1 MGRVA
6 LVVIVVLAVVF
17 AVAGPSSA
25 SQCPKLIQKVN
36 DEAGNRLDDA
46 AYNARQLAAQ
56 AEELH
61 KAGKHAES
69 EAKAKEAM
77 KQLGIQ

>member
-6 LVVIVVLAVVF
+6 LAVSVVLALIL

-25 SQCPKLIQKVN
+25 FQCPKLIQKVN

-46 AYNARQLAAQ
+46 GYNARQLADE
-56 AEELH
+56 AEALH
-61 KAGKHAES
+61 KAGKHQES
-69 EAKAKEAM
+69 EAKAKEAL
-77 KQLGIQ
+77 KQLGI

>member
-6 LVVIVVLAVVF
+6 LMVSVALALLF

-25 SQCPKLIQKVN
+25 FQCPKLIKQVN
-36 DEAGNRLDDA
+36 
-46 AYNARQLAAQ
+46 
-56 AEELH
+56 
-61 KAGKHAES
+61 

-77 KQLGIQ
+77 KALGM

>member
-6 LVVIVVLAVVF
+6 LSVIVAVALVL
-17 AVAGPSSA
+17 AVAGPSA
-25 SQCPKLIQKVN
+25 AFQCPKLIQKVN

-46 AYNARQLAAQ
+46 GYTARQLAEQ
-56 AEELH
+56 AETLH
-61 KAGKHAES
+61 KEGKHAES

-77 KQLGIQ
+77 KALGI